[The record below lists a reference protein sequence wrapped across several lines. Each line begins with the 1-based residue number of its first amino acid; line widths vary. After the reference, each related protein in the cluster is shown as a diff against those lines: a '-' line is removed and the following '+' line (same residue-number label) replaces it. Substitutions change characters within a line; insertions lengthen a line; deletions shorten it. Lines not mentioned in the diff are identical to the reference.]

1 MPDSP
6 VPAGPD
12 RFQGPDGTLAFHT
25 NDHIIVLIL
34 IYIKYTKK
42 CGFDNCAAMLNK
54 SSHGGWWISTGTS
67 YNPLNISS

>member
-1 MPDSP
+1 MPTSIFPANPAASRIP
-6 VPAGPD
+6 VEHRYPCK
-12 RFQGPDGTLAFHT
+12 QVTV
-25 NDHIIVLIL
+25 IVLIL